1 MPNRS
6 VQPRQEGGREG
17 GEGLTLRGVGK
28 VDDMRGGAEELT
40 EFVAGAH
47 ELGALLGGEGVASG
61 RGRGERDNGMMG
73 HGSGSG
79 ERG

>member
-1 MPNRS
+1 
-6 VQPRQEGGREG
+6 
-17 GEGLTLRGVGK
+17 
-28 VDDMRGGAEELT
+28 MRGGAEELAK
-40 EFVAGAH
+40 FVAGAH